1 MELED
6 FFAGVEK
13 RAFRLAEI
21 STGNRDDALDILQDA
36 MCKLVDKY
44 ATRNPNEWGPLFQT
58 ILQRMIVDWYRRHAV
73 RERFRGWLE
82 INHKDDENEDPIQN
96 VKDDC
101 GKTPE
106 QEMQSDRRI
115 AMIDNAIRELP
126 LRQQQAFLLRML
138 EGLDVKQTAQIMK
151 CSDGSVK
158 THFSRAV
165 HGLREKLEDDC
176 L

>member
-1 MELED
+1 L
-6 FFAGVEK
+6 AGIEK

-21 STGNRDDALDILQDA
+21 STGNREDALDILQDA

-44 ATRNPNEWGPLFQT
+44 VARNPEEWGSLFHT

-73 RERFRGWLE
+73 RERFRGRFG
-82 INHKDDENEDPIQN
+82 ISHKDDENEDLLQN

-106 QEMQSDRRI
+106 QEMQSNRRI

-126 LRQQQAFLLRML
+126 LRQQQAFLLRTL
-138 EGLDVKQTAQIMK
+138 EGFDVKQTARIMK

-158 THFSRAV
+158 THYSRAV
-165 HGLREKLEDDC
+165 HGLREKLGDEWP
-176 L
+176 